1 VVIVCNHAK
10 QTCLFFP
17 GGKRLI
23 QRGFE
28 DSAAFRGGKDDSK
41 GRVQGVLLYLTGVA

>member
-1 VVIVCNHAK
+1 MVIVCNHAK

-28 DSAAFRGGKDDSK
+28 DPAAFRGGKDDPK
-41 GRVQGVLLYLTGVA
+41 GRVQEVLLYIAGVA

>member
-28 DSAAFRGGKDDSK
+28 NLTAFRGGEDDPK
-41 GRVQGVLLYLTGVA
+41 GRIQGALLYLTGVA